1 MLEHHPHLLA
11 AEGLELGAFEL
22 LHVHTVDHNLA
33 GGDVVELVDH
43 ADGGGLAR
51 PRQAHDHEEL
61 APVDLEVDV
70 GHADD
75 VAGQA
80 LDFLLGNARSG
91 QFQSPSPRLWPEDL
105 VHVVELDDRVAVRV
119 AHASP
124 SLGCRAVPAGYPSRS
139 MSDAPDSAQPATKRQ
154 TRGKSQARKP
164 RHQDTTAGTLA
175 PVLDDETAAALTLY
189 NTYLVA
195 DREQQA
201 HERAL
206 KKAEKAKDDAA
217 AAVRKLNDRK
227 APAAETA
234 EAEARYRET
243 VEALQRLRGGDTAAP
258 DAGDDNTEDETED
271 EAAKSDAED
280 AEDAEDA
287 DDADD
292 GKDTAS
298 ENAEDDVGEQAEDD
312 VDENAEDTAGENA
325 DEASVGVEASVDD
338 EDLAGDEPA
347 GVAGQQ

>member
-1 MLEHHPHLLA
+1 
-11 AEGLELGAFEL
+11 
-22 LHVHTVDHNLA
+22 
-33 GGDVVELVDH
+33 
-43 ADGGGLAR
+43 
-51 PRQAHDHEEL
+51 
-61 APVDLEVDV
+61 
-70 GHADD
+70 
-75 VAGQA
+75 
-80 LDFLLGNARSG
+80 
-91 QFQSPSPRLWPEDL
+91 
-105 VHVVELDDRVAVRV
+105 
-119 AHASP
+119 
-124 SLGCRAVPAGYPSRS
+124 

-164 RHQDTTAGTLA
+164 RHQDKAAGTLA

-234 EAEARYRET
+234 EAEARYREAA
-243 VEALQRLRGGDTAAP
+243 EALQRLRGGDTAAP

-271 EAAKSDAED
+271 DAAKSGAED
-280 AEDAEDA
+280 AEDAG
-287 DDADD
+287 DADD

-298 ENAEDDVGEQAEDD
+298 ENAEDDVGEQA
-312 VDENAEDTAGENA
+312 ADTAGENA
-325 DEASVGVEASVDD
+325 DETSVGVEASVGD